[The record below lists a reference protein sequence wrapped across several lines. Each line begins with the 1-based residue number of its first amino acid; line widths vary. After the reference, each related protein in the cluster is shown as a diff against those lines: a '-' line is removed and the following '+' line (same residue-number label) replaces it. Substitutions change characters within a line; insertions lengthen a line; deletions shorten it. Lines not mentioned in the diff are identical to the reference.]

1 MNDIEN
7 SFVKHFIVKEKQDR
21 LIYELNSKKRQYGLC
36 RLCHNTESLLITEKI
51 VLSGKLFHDD
61 IIEVTGKINIDCYI
75 IAYNAELDRK
85 ICKFT
90 DALELVLGN
99 GMPAVIISEKTAV
112 IETEQCSG
120 TPIRYVMSR

>member
-7 SFVKHFIVKEKQDR
+7 IFVKHFIVKEKQDR
-21 LIYELNSKKRQYGLC
+21 LIYELNGKKRQYGLG
-36 RLCHNTESLLITEKI
+36 RLCHNAESLLITEKI
-51 VLSGKLFHDD
+51 VLSGKLFYDD
-61 IIEVTGKINIDCYI
+61 IIEVTGQINTDCYI

-99 GMPAVIISEKTAV
+99 GMPAVIISEKMVV
-112 IETEQCSG
+112 IETEQCFG